1 VDEKEIIFMEEKTQK
16 QEKIVS
22 MFDNIAPTYDT
33 ANRVM
38 SMGVD
43 KSWRRKACD
52 LAYNFYRQDS
62 IDKIVDVACGTG
74 DMMDYWRSRA
84 EKSGIALGEIVGVD
98 PSVGMLDV
106 AREKFPKYNYHV
118 SKATEIPLEDG
129 SADILSITYGI
140 RNVVEREAALLEFNR
155 VLKSKG
161 LVVILEFMKNEN
173 PSTLGKIRDFYMNR
187 ILPKVGGF
195 ISKNLEA
202 YEYLPN
208 SIGDFS
214 TVENMVHELEAAGF
228 EVLYN
233 KSFSMDISTLLIAQ
247 KK

>member
-1 VDEKEIIFMEEKTQK
+1 MSSHGKNNTQK

-22 MFDNIAPTYDT
+22 MFDDIAPTYDT

-52 LAYNFYRQDS
+52 LAYSYTGKDS
-62 IDKIVDVACGTG
+62 IDRIVDVACGTG
-74 DMMDYWRSRA
+74 DMMEFWRDRA
-84 EKSGIALGEIVGVD
+84 EVSGIAIGEIVGVD
-98 PSVGMLDV
+98 PSNGMVDV
-106 AREKFPKYNYHV
+106 ARKKYPKFNYHI
-118 SKATEIPLEDG
+118 SKATEIPVEDS

-140 RNVVEREAALLEFNR
+140 RNVVEREAALVEFNR
-155 VLKSKG
+155 VLKKDG

-173 PSTLGKIRDFYMNR
+173 PSLLGKIRDFYMNN
-187 ILPKVGGF
+187 ILPKIGGF

-208 SIGDFS
+208 SIEDFS
-214 TVENMVHELEAAGF
+214 TVENMQNELENAGF
-228 EVLYN
+228 EMLYT
-233 KSFSMDISTLLIAQ
+233 KSFSMDISTLLIAR

>member
-1 VDEKEIIFMEEKTQK
+1 MSSHGKQNSQK

-22 MFDNIAPTYDT
+22 MFDDIAPTYDT

-52 LAYNFYRQDS
+52 LSFEFYAKDS

-74 DMMDYWRSRA
+74 DMMDFWKKRS
-84 EKSGIALGEIVGVD
+84 EVNGIAIGEIVGVD
-98 PSVGMLDV
+98 PSVGMVDV
-106 AREKFPKYNYHV
+106 AREKYPKFNYHI
-118 SKATEIPLEDG
+118 SKATEIPLEDE

-140 RNVVEREAALLEFNR
+140 RNVMERTQALDEFNR
-155 VLKSKG
+155 VLKKDG

-173 PSTLGKIRDFYMNR
+173 PSPIAKVMNFYTNK

-208 SIGDFS
+208 SIEDFS
-214 TVENMVHELEAAGF
+214 TVANMQKELEEAGF
-228 EVLYN
+228 EMLYT
-233 KSFSMDISTLLIAQ
+233 KSFSMDISTLLIAR

>member
-1 VDEKEIIFMEEKTQK
+1 MAKKEIGRMEKQEK

-52 LAYNFYRQDS
+52 LSYEYYASKS
-62 IDKIVDVACGTG
+62 IEKIVDVACGTG
-74 DMMDYWRSRA
+74 DMMDYWQRRA
-84 EKSGIALGEIVGVD
+84 QKAGIQIKDIVGVD

-106 AREKFPKYNYHV
+106 ARKKYPKFTYHIA
-118 SKATEIPLEDG
+118 KATEIPLED
-129 SADILSITYGI
+129 SSCDILSITYGI
-140 RNVVEREAALLEFNR
+140 RNVVERTQALDEFNR
-155 VLKSKG
+155 VLKKDG

-173 PSTLGKIRDFYMNR
+173 PSILGKVRDFYMNK
-187 ILPKVGGF
+187 ILPKVGGV
-195 ISKNLEA
+195 ISNNLEA

-208 SIGDFS
+208 SIEDFS
-214 TVENMVHELEAAGF
+214 TVENMQNELENAGF
-228 EVLYN
+228 EMLYT
-233 KSFSMDISTLLIAQ
+233 KSFSMDISTLLIAR